1 MSGKRAKAAF
11 QRGRFVAFLVS
22 LVSFAA
28 LVLAGPEPAGSI
40 GGFFDVADVAK
51 AGPAQNGQPD
61 SKLHPGQY
69 SVTESRGSGRGE
81 NAVSGENAVAGENA
95 ASGENAANGNR
106 DEFGDLAPRREIL
119 INLPA
124 FTLYLYE
131 AGRLIRQY
139 PIAVGRMVTPSS
151 FGEYRI
157 INRVV
162 NPTWYPEGRDP
173 VPPGPANPVGS
184 RWLGISLDG
193 YGIHGTND
201 PGSIGKAVSKGC
213 IRMRNEDVEELTE
226 LVRIGTPVRLAYE
239 TIVVEPDRKGE
250 QYTITVYPDIYR
262 KGTNTL
268 AELWSK
274 VARQGIRTTIG
285 DEQLMRILRA
295 ATGKPEALPLDIE
308 VRVGGTAVSGG
319 AFWSGGRLWLPLRAV
334 AEAFGKKVSWEENGH
349 KAILDGH
356 RLEKVVV
363 RSASG
368 GGGRSENG
376 GSGGTDGSGGL
387 GGASGGRTL
396 LAALDEVERILGVH
410 SSYDQRAGSVN
421 LLVPEIYADGEPLGI
436 KGFWSKG
443 MLYFPLF
450 ELADHL
456 GAEMD
461 WDLDL
466 EQLRLA
472 GSPVPA
478 TLINDIFYVPFY
490 AVKDLPLGVDL
501 RWEEE

>member
-1 MSGKRAKAAF
+1 M
-11 QRGRFVAFLVS
+11 
-22 LVSFAA
+22 
-28 LVLAGPEPAGSI
+28 
-40 GGFFDVADVAK
+40 
-51 AGPAQNGQPD
+51 
-61 SKLHPGQY
+61 
-69 SVTESRGSGRGE
+69 
-81 NAVSGENAVAGENA
+81 
-95 ASGENAANGNR
+95 
-106 DEFGDLAPRREIL
+106 
-119 INLPA
+119 PA

-151 FGEYRI
+151 FGAYRI

-173 VPPGPANPVGS
+173 VPPGPANPIGS
-184 RWLGISLDG
+184 RWLGINLDG

-201 PGSIGKAVSKGC
+201 PGLIGKAVSKGC

-262 KGTNTL
+262 KGTNTP

-274 VARQGIRTTIG
+274 LVRQGIRTTIG
-285 DEQLMRILRA
+285 DEQLRRILRA
-295 ATGKPEALPLDIE
+295 AAGKPEALPLDIE
-308 VRVGGTAVSGG
+308 VRVGGKAVSRG
-319 AFWSGGRLWLPLRAV
+319 AFWSEGQLWLPLEAV
-334 AEAFGKKVSWEENGH
+334 AEAFGKKVAWEENGR
-349 KAILDGH
+349 KALLDGH
-356 RLEKVVV
+356 GLERVVA

-368 GGGRSENG
+368 GGSRGENG
-376 GSGGTDGSGGL
+376 GSGGL
-387 GGASGGRTL
+387 GGASGDGML
-396 LAALDEVERILGVH
+396 VAAVLDEVERILGVH

-456 GAEMD
+456 GAEID

-466 EQLRLA
+466 EQLRLE

-478 TLINDIFYVPFY
+478 TLINDLFYVPFY

>member
-1 MSGKRAKAAF
+1 MSVKRAKAAF

-106 DEFGDLAPRREIL
+106 DEFGDLSPRREIL

-184 RWLGISLDG
+184 RWLGINLDG

-268 AELWSK
+268 TELWSK
-274 VARQGIRTTIG
+274 LARQRLHPTIG
-285 DEQLMRILRA
+285 DKQLRRILRA

-308 VRVGGTAVSGG
+308 VRVGGTAVSRG

-334 AEAFGKKVSWEENGH
+334 AEAFGKKVSWEENGR

-363 RSASG
+363 RGASG
-368 GGGRSENG
+368 GGGRGEK
-376 GSGGTDGSGGL
+376 DGSGGA
-387 GGASGGRTL
+387 GGVGGVGGGRSL

-421 LLVPEIYADGEPLGI
+421 LLVPEIYADGEPQGVKGI
-436 KGFWSKG
+436 WRRG

-450 ELADHL
+450 ELAGRLNAEVRWDP
-456 GAEMD
+456 GAE
-461 WDLDL
+461 
-466 EQLRLA
+466 QISLA
-472 GSPVPA
+472 GSPVPV
-478 TLINDIFYVPFY
+478 TEIDEIFYVPFY
-490 AVKDLPLGVDL
+490 TVKDLPLGDGL
-501 RWEEE
+501 EWEEE